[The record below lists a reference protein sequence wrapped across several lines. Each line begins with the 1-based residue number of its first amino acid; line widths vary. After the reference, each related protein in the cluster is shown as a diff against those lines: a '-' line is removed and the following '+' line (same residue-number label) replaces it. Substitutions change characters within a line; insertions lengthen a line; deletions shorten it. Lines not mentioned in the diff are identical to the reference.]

1 MLFSEVFLKYQ
12 KKWKDNSKTD
22 LRNKLY
28 DVVNKASLVH
38 KSAYALHILNYRHEY
53 GTISDTT
60 SLLKHINKP

>member
-12 KKWKDNSKTD
+12 KWKDNSKTD

-28 DVVNKASLVH
+28 VVNKANLVH
-38 KSAYALHILNYRHEY
+38 KSDYALHILNYRHEY

-60 SLLKHINKP
+60 SLLKHINKS